1 MKTKLLLLL
10 LTTFGIFQMN
20 AQCTE
25 SVIQFGNNVNIP
37 SYNIS
42 GNVSVTLNTNNTITL
57 DLESNFMTAAGP
69 DIRAYLVNSNGLSDT
84 DLANTPIANLEN
96 IQFGLVGAI
105 GSLNQNGA
113 KTFTVTIPTGT
124 TISNYD
130 KVIFYC
136 LQFNQFWDFG
146 TFTPFTAATCS
157 LLSVNERSL
166 KETINLYPNPT
177 SDTFEI
183 NNDSRSALAINI
195 YDILGNR
202 VITSEASRLKKQSF
216 SLASLNS
223 GVYLVEIKSDTQK
236 LVKKLI
242 KR

>member
-1 MKTKLLLLL
+1 MKTKLLLFIY
-10 LTTFGIFQMN
+10 TAFGALQIN

-25 SVIQFGNNVNIP
+25 SVIQFGNNVNIL

-42 GNVSVTLNTNNTITL
+42 GSVSVTLNTNNTITL

-69 DIRAYLVNSNGLSDT
+69 DIRAYLVNSNGLSNT

-105 GSLNQNGA
+105 GSLNQNGE

-130 KVIFYC
+130 KVFFYC

-146 TFTPFTAATCS
+146 TFTPFTGATCS

-166 KETINLYPNPT
+166 KETVNLYPNPT
-177 SDTFEI
+177 NDKFEI
-183 NNDSRSALAINI
+183 NNNSQSAVSVNI
-195 YDILGNR
+195 YNILGNR
-202 VITSEASRLKKQSF
+202 VIASEASRLKKQSF
-216 SLASLNS
+216 SLANLNS
-223 GVYLVEIKSDTQK
+223 GVYLVELKSDNQK